1 MVYLVEAADHD
12 RSVECKDASDR
23 LLAIEG
29 IPRAPVVVQRDK
41 IDHYNS
47 VSEEVLR
54 AVRASGHHREGRG
67 PIRSV

>member
-12 RSVECKDASDR
+12 RSVECKAEPDR

-29 IPRAPVVVQRDK
+29 IPRASVVVQRDN
-41 IDHYNS
+41 IDHYNG
-47 VSEEVLR
+47 VSEEELR
-54 AVRASGHHREGRG
+54 AVRASGHHREGRD